1 MIIVII
7 MIIIILR
14 LNWRYVKGDASWG
27 LCCLLSCANEQSLF
41 ALTLL
46 PFHHRD
52 DDDDDDDDDCDDD
65 DKRDGGGSDD
75 DDDDDVGVN
84 DHIV

>member
-1 MIIVII
+1 

-52 DDDDDDDDDCDDD
+52 DDAGDEGE
-65 DKRDGGGSDD
+65 DGGIDD
-75 DDDDDVGVN
+75 EDVDDDVS
-84 DHIV
+84 DHTV